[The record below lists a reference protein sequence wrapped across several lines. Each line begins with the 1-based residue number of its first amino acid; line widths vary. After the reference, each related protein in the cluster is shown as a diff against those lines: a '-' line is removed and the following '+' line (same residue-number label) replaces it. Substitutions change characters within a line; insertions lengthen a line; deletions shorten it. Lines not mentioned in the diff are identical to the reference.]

1 MHINTQI
8 LIAIYPQIIHVHL
21 KSSFLSVFR
30 SSQMATLPTSTIWWS
45 LGLCAPPPAMPA
57 CFCASPASG
66 CQPTQRAKRPP
77 SAPRPTLAPAAPRVA
92 SSCGS
97 LTRRRDPPRS
107 SCRTCQSGRRTVTA
121 AARPGPEAS
130 RPRCR
135 RTLAPKPPL
144 CERASGGCRLPG
156 SAGSAGQML
165 CTIILQ
171 TTPVAAPGSGSG
183 DPVKGIVALLEYAQN
198 VQTDRRCHFTAILWM
213 LSTNAG
219 VSRHPR
225 QMATVLMITQRQ
237 IAVVLMITQKDRC
250 SLVDPAETD
259 GCSLVY
265 SLDRW
270 L

>member
-30 SSQMATLPTSTIWWS
+30 SSQMATLPTSTSWWS
-45 LGLCAPPPAMPA
+45 LELCAPPPAMPA

-121 AARPGPEAS
+121 AVRPGPGQVALGAEERWLQNHHCVREPVEAADCLDLLGQLG
-130 RPRCR
+130 RCCAR
-135 RTLAPKPPL
+135 SFSKPPL
-144 CERASGGCRLPG
+144 WLRL
-156 SAGSAGQML
+156 ALGQVIPWRGLWLFWSML
-165 CTIILQ
+165 KMYRQ
-171 TTPVAAPGSGSG
+171 TVAAISQLFCGCCP
-183 DPVKGIVALLEYAQN
+183 
-198 VQTDRRCHFTAILWM
+198 QTQVFPDI
-213 LSTNAG
+213 
-219 VSRHPR
+219 
-225 QMATVLMITQRQ
+225 
-237 IAVVLMITQKDRC
+237 
-250 SLVDPAETD
+250 
-259 GCSLVY
+259 
-265 SLDRW
+265 LDRW
-270 L
+270 LRSWWSHRDR